1 MEQVMKYL
9 TGFFSGLVTIM
20 MAIIPVAILW
30 QVLTGGL
37 VFEMNVI
44 ENFVGIITSLG
55 NSGFVGLLALVFIMY
70 FFLCGDKCKWK
81 QVLTIKLN

>member
-1 MEQVMKYL
+1 MKYL

-81 QVLTIKLN
+81 

>member
-9 TGFFSGLVTIM
+9 TGFFGGLVSIM
-20 MAIIPVAILW
+20 LSIVPVAILW
-30 QVLTGGL
+30 QLLTGGL
-37 VFEMNVI
+37 VFEMNII

-70 FFLCGDKCKWK
+70 FFLCNEKCKWK
-81 QVLTIKLN
+81 

>member
-9 TGFFSGLVTIM
+9 TGFFGGLVSIM
-20 MAIIPVAILW
+20 LSIVPVAILW
-30 QVLTGGL
+30 QLLTGGL
-37 VFEMNVI
+37 VFEMNII

-70 FFLCGDKCKWK
+70 FSFVTKM
-81 QVLTIKLN
+81 